1 MVPEVIR
8 DQVLVILYAI
18 TVLVKL
24 LVASASFLNAL
35 FGAFF

>member
-8 DQVLVILYAI
+8 DQVLIILYAI
-18 TVLVKL
+18 TVLAKL